1 MNMIIRN
8 KLIML
13 LFFTISVSNAQNQ
26 FTNGGF
32 ESNLDYWMYFST
44 IPSVTTF
51 SMITDSVHGGS
62 KALKVGVVD
71 SSAAMAAF
79 GEEIVIS
86 PGKYYLYDFW
96 VRSAHVEQYVMPFIQ
111 FKFDT
116 TLIQQSY
123 CLPFSYLNG
132 WTRFT
137 NRFQAP
143 DNCNRVVL
151 AMFCFGKGDFY
162 FDDFSLVML
171 SNTTY
176 SNFDVYAMDFQP
188 AFKKLLQVNNGPGP
202 YNAPNNNIRQFQE
215 LGCDYVRSHDY
226 FFAFDHHAIF
236 PDTARNPLDPAA
248 YNFRTTDSVVSAI
261 ISAGGKIFYRFGE
274 SYETVPIYNS
284 PPANSEKWA
293 QVCVQIIKHYNDG
306 WHHGFHYGLDYFEI
320 WNEPDIPQFWSGTPG
335 EYAHLYSVTSS
346 KIKNYDTL
354 LKVGGPAVS
363 NIFNEKFI
371 NTFLDSVQQRQLPL
385 DFFSYHVYYYPN
397 PYYFKYANDYARNML
412 NRRNLTGVEL
422 INSEWNIYMYDF
434 DVFSMRVCND
444 AINASSTLSAFNYFN
459 ETDIGKAFRYNLA
472 SYYFGLLNDDGSW
485 RYGGL
490 AYRTY
495 SRLTELDRRLRTAG
509 SDSMGTTVMA
519 GKTLNGDMM
528 QVVVADNSSSAAGY
542 HLNILELPVITGNIY
557 PYYDYEIYRMD
568 ENNMYYQAGSGSV
581 DMMNPTIT
589 QRVKAP
595 FADHILFYQRVG
607 ISEKENDNNLM
618 IYPNPSTDNFTFK
631 MKGDIK
637 DFEVFDSRGLR
648 VLHQA
653 ADDLITGEGIFT
665 WDGST
670 NDGSPIIKGVYFL
683 KVNFYNDLPVCKK
696 LVKM

>member
-1 MNMIIRN
+1 MNIRY
-8 KLIML
+8 KLIL
-13 LFFTISVSNAQNQ
+13 FLFFTTSISNAQNQ

-51 SMITDSVHGGS
+51 SMITDSVYSGS
-62 KALKVGVVD
+62 KALKISVVD
-71 SSAAMAAF
+71 SSAAMTAL

-86 PGKYYLYDFW
+86 PGRYYVYDFW
-96 VRSAHVEQYVMPFIQ
+96 VRSAHLEQYVMPFIQ
-111 FKFDT
+111 FKYDT
-116 TLIQQSY
+116 IKVQQSY

-151 AMFCFGKGDFY
+151 AMFCFGKGDFF
-162 FDDFSLVML
+162 FDDFSLIML
-171 SNTTY
+171 TDTTY
-176 SNFDVYAMDFQP
+176 SHFNVYAMDFLP
-188 AFKKLLQVNNGPGP
+188 GFKKLLQVNNGPGP
-202 YNAPNNNIRQFQE
+202 NNAPNNNIRQFQE

-236 PDTARNPLDPAA
+236 PDTSRDPLDPAS
-248 YNFRTTDSVVSAI
+248 YNFRTTDSVITAI
-261 ISAGGKIFYRFGE
+261 ISAGGKVFYRLGE
-274 SYETVPIYNS
+274 SYETMPIYNA
-284 PPANSEKWA
+284 PPANIEKWA

-306 WHHGFHYGLDYFEI
+306 WNNGFHYGLDYFEI
-320 WNEPDIPQFWSGTPG
+320 WNEPDIPQFWSGTPE
-335 EYAHLYSVTSS
+335 EYAHLYGVTSR
-346 KIKNYDTL
+346 KIKTHDSR
-354 LKVGGPAVS
+354 LKVGGPTVS
-363 NIFNEKFI
+363 NIFNARFI
-371 NTFLDSVQQRQLPL
+371 NTFLDSIQQHSLPL
-385 DFFSYHVYYYPN
+385 DFMSYHVYYYPN
-397 PYYFKYANDYARNML
+397 PYYFKYANDYARIML
-412 NRRNLTGVEL
+412 NRRNLGGVEL
-422 INSEWNIYMYDF
+422 INSEWNIYLYDF

-444 AINASSTLSAFNYFN
+444 AINASSTLSAFKYLN

-495 SRLTELDRRLRTAG
+495 SRLTELDYRLRTEG

-528 QVVVADNSSSAAGY
+528 QVVVSDNSSSAAGY

-557 PYYDYEIYRMD
+557 PYYDYEIYRLD
-568 ENNMYYQAGSGSV
+568 KNNMYYQAGFGSV

-595 FADHILFYQRVG
+595 FTDHIMFYQKLGVA
-607 ISEKENDNNLM
+607 ENKTNFNLTV
-618 IYPNPSTDNFTFK
+618 YPNPSADNFSFI
-631 MKGDIK
+631 MKGNVRDI
-637 DFEVFDSRGLR
+637 EVFDSRGVR
-648 VLHQA
+648 VLFRKG
-653 ADDLITGEGIFT
+653 DEVKTVEEKFS
-665 WDGST
+665 WDGSSD
-670 NDGSPIIKGVYFL
+670 DGNIIDKGVYFL
-683 KVNFYNDLPVCKK
+683 KVNFCNDHPVCKK